1 MGLRPKRDSISLPS
15 KKNES
20 CSTTPVKES
29 LKKITIGN
37 YYYVTTKN
45 KLEDEQNFRVGKVLA
60 VQFSN
65 DNVPEYYITYAFY
78 NRRLDEWVRAD
89 QIDTKREIDI
99 KLPKKRKVHQ
109 DNANSDAKITAMI
122 IEDSQDD
129 ISITS
134 ETHVKNKFSQDDSLY
149 SPDSVSSEV
158 NGYSGLNF
166 MCDEAPNLRCP
177 IPSLSI
183 TSDCSP
189 CRINSSP
196 KIVKSSTTQVIQN
209 SLQIT
214 SGGMSNKP
222 IKIRVKNIKE
232 IQIGED
238 LIEPWYFSP
247 YPEEF
252 KDAPI
257 VYICEFCLNYYMSEF
272 QFKRHKVKCNLFH
285 PPGNQIYK
293 DEVENLAM
301 FEIDGERQ
309 QTYCKNLCLLSK
321 LFLDHKLL
329 AYDTSPFLFYIL
341 CYYNEIGYCII
352 GYFSK
357 EKYNINNNL
366 ACILTLPQHQR
377 KGYGRFLIAFSYTIS
392 KMQDKVGAP
401 EEPLSDLGLLSY
413 QQYWIEAITE
423 LLLKANEA
431 NEEISIDEI
440 AYQTGIAQKD
450 VQYTLHLIGIC
461 IYLGQPC
468 IKISSGLME
477 MAKNSKAKKHRTIK
491 SECFDEY
498 WEPPVYNPSLCRFLN
513 QR

>member
-1 MGLRPKRDSISLPS
+1 MRLRSKRDSISLPS
-15 KKNES
+15 KKRES

-29 LKKITIGN
+29 LEQITIGS
-37 YYYVTTKN
+37 YYYVTVKN
-45 KLEDEQNFRVGKVLA
+45 NLEDEQNYRVGKVLA
-60 VQFSN
+60 VKFSD

-78 NRRLDEWVRAD
+78 NRRLDEWVKAD

-99 KLPKKRKVHQ
+99 KLPKKRKIHQ
-109 DNANSDAKITAMI
+109 DNAISDATAMI
-122 IEDSQDD
+122 IEDSQNDFFT
-129 ISITS
+129 TS
-134 ETHVKNKFSQDDSLY
+134 GIHVKNKFSQGDSFY
-149 SPDSVSSEV
+149 SQESFTLQIPVSSEV
-158 NGYSGLNF
+158 NDYSGSNF
-166 MCDEAPNLRCP
+166 ICDEVPNLRCST
-177 IPSLSI
+177 PSSSI
-183 TSDCSP
+183 TYDSSP
-189 CRINSSP
+189 CRISSSP
-196 KIVKSSTTQVIQN
+196 KIVKSQVIQN
-209 SLQIT
+209 NSQIT
-214 SGGMSNKP
+214 SGGMNNKP

-257 VYICEFCLNYYMSEF
+257 VYICEFCLSYYMSEF
-272 QFKRHKVKCNLFH
+272 QFKRHKTKCNLFH

-293 DEVENLAM
+293 DEVENLAV

-329 AYDTSPFLFYIL
+329 VYDTLPFLFYIL
-341 CYYNEIGYCII
+341 CCYNDIGYCII

-357 EKYNINNNL
+357 EKYNMNNNL

-401 EEPLSDLGLLSY
+401 EEPLSDLGLLTY

-431 NEEISIDEI
+431 NEEISIDDI

-461 IYLGQPC
+461 IYLGHPC

-477 MAKNSKAKKHRTIK
+477 MAKNSKVKKHRTIK

-498 WEPPVYNPSLCRFLN
+498 WEPPVYNPSHCRFLN
-513 QR
+513 

>member
-1 MGLRPKRDSISLPS
+1 MSYVQQLQLKR
-15 KKNES
+15 
-20 CSTTPVKES
+20 
-29 LKKITIGN
+29 
-37 YYYVTTKN
+37 
-45 KLEDEQNFRVGKVLA
+45 KVLA
-60 VQFSN
+60 VQFNN
-65 DNVPEYYITYAFY
+65 DNVPEYYITYAFH

-89 QIDTKREIDI
+89 QIDTKREVDI
-99 KLPKKRKVHQ
+99 KLPKMRKVHQ
-109 DNANSDAKITAMI
+109 DNANSDARITAMI
-122 IEDSQDD
+122 IQDGF
-129 ISITS
+129 STTS
-134 ETHVKNKFSQDDSLY
+134 ETLVKNNFSRDDSFY
-149 SPDSVSSEV
+149 SPKSLILQIPVSPEANDYSDS
-158 NGYSGLNF
+158 NF
-166 MCDEAPNLRCP
+166 ICDEAPSLSWP
-177 IPSLSI
+177 TPSPSI
-183 TSDCSP
+183 TSDSSP
-189 CRINSSP
+189 CRSSSSP
-196 KIVKSSTTQVIQN
+196 KIAKTSTTQIVQN
-209 SLQIT
+209 NLQIT
-214 SGGMSNKP
+214 SGGMSNSP
-222 IKIRVKNIKE
+222 IKIRVKNIKK

-252 KDAPI
+252 KDASI
-257 VYICEFCLNYYMSEF
+257 VYICEFCLSYYMSEF
-272 QFKRHKVKCNLFH
+272 QFKRHKTKCNLFH

-329 AYDTSPFLFYIL
+329 AYDTLPFLFYIL
-341 CYYNEIGYCII
+341 CCYNEIGYCII

-413 QQYWIEAITE
+413 QQYWIEVITE
-423 LLLKANEA
+423 LLLKANKA

-440 AYQTGIAQKD
+440 AHQTGIAHKD

-498 WEPPVYNPSLCRFLN
+498 WKPPVYNPSHCRFFN
-513 QR
+513 

>member
-1 MGLRPKRDSISLPS
+1 MRLRSKRDSISLPS
-15 KKNES
+15 KKRES

-29 LKKITIGN
+29 LEQITIGS
-37 YYYVTTKN
+37 YYYVTVKN
-45 KLEDEQNFRVGKVLA
+45 NLEDEQNYRVGKVLA
-60 VQFSN
+60 VKFSD

-78 NRRLDEWVRAD
+78 NRRLDEWVKAD

-99 KLPKKRKVHQ
+99 KLPKKRKIHQ
-109 DNANSDAKITAMI
+109 DNAISDATAMI

-129 ISITS
+129 FFTTS
-134 ETHVKNKFSQDDSLY
+134 GIHVKNKFSQGDSFY
-149 SPDSVSSEV
+149 SQESFTLQIPVSSEV
-158 NGYSGLNF
+158 NDYSGSNF
-166 MCDEAPNLRCP
+166 ICDEVPNLRCST
-177 IPSLSI
+177 PSSSI
-183 TSDCSP
+183 TYDSSP
-189 CRINSSP
+189 CRISSSP
-196 KIVKSSTTQVIQN
+196 KIVKSQVIQN
-209 SLQIT
+209 NSQIT
-214 SGGMSNKP
+214 SGGMNNKP

-257 VYICEFCLNYYMSEF
+257 VYICEFCLSYYMSEF
-272 QFKRHKVKCNLFH
+272 QFKRHKTKCNLFH

-293 DEVENLAM
+293 DEVENLAV

-309 QTYCKNLCLLSK
+309 QTYC
-321 LFLDHKLL
+321 
-329 AYDTSPFLFYIL
+329 
-341 CYYNEIGYCII
+341 
-352 GYFSK
+352 
-357 EKYNINNNL
+357 
-366 ACILTLPQHQR
+366 
-377 KGYGRFLIAFSYTIS
+377 YGRFLIAFSYTIS

-401 EEPLSDLGLLSY
+401 EEPLSDLGLLTY

-431 NEEISIDEI
+431 NEEISIDDI

-461 IYLGQPC
+461 IYLGHPC

-477 MAKNSKAKKHRTIK
+477 MAKNSKVKKHRTIK

-498 WEPPVYNPSLCRFLN
+498 WEPPVYNPSHCRFLN
-513 QR
+513 